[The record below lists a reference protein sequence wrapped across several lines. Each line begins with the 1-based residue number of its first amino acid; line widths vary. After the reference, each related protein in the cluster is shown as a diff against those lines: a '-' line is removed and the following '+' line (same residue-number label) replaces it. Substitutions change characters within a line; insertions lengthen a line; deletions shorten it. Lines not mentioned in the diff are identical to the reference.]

1 MFKNK
6 VIMVTGGTGSF
17 GKKFITHTLKNIKF
31 KKIIIYSRDEL
42 KQHDFKNSLNNKDLK
57 KSDFIGDI
65 RDKARLKMAMKDVN
79 IVVHAAALKQVPTIE
94 FTNPFEAVKTNIN
107 GAQNIIETS
116 LETSVEKVIA
126 LSTDKASS
134 PINVYGATK
143 AYFGDKLFISA
154 NNYSG
159 RNNIKFSVVR
169 YGNVFGSRGSVIPI
183 FLGQKNSVY
192 NITSLEI

>member
-57 KSDFIGDI
+57 KIRFFIGDI

-94 FTNPFEAVKTNIN
+94 YNPFEAVKTNIN

-143 AYFGDKLFISA
+143 LTSDKLFISA

-159 RNNIKFSVVR
+159 RNNIKFSVVNMVM
-169 YGNVFGSRGSVIPI
+169 YLSRG
-183 FLGQKNSVY
+183 Q
-192 NITSLEI
+192 